1 MSRKQLDPIP
11 PGEILR
17 EEFMRPLGISVTALA
32 RDIAVPANRISQI
45 VNGKRALSADTA
57 LRLGKYFGVS
67 PEIWLDLQSDYE
79 LRLARRTTWKRVE
92 PRVRT
97 RCRGPA
103 GSPAGRTSRRCCML
117 AASRDPLRVRDAVS
131 RGQSCG
137 EIRAAQSPPSARR
150 TVRRPVRSTAVS
162 VRR

>member
-17 EEFMRPLGISVTALA
+17 EDFMRPLGITVTALA

-67 PEIWLDLQSDYE
+67 PEIWLDLQSEYD
-79 LRLARRTTWKRVE
+79 LRVARRTTWKRVE
-92 PRVRT
+92 SRVRT
-97 RCRGPA
+97 RG
-103 GSPAGRTSRRCCML
+103 
-117 AASRDPLRVRDAVS
+117 V
-131 RGQSCG
+131 
-137 EIRAAQSPPSARR
+137 
-150 TVRRPVRSTAVS
+150 
-162 VRR
+162 

>member
-17 EEFMRPLGISVTALA
+17 EEFMRPLRITVTALA

-67 PEIWLDLQSDYE
+67 PEIWLDLQSEYD
-79 LRLARRTTWKRVE
+79 LRLARRTTWKHVE
-92 PRVRT
+92 PRVRK
-97 RCRGPA
+97 
-103 GSPAGRTSRRCCML
+103 
-117 AASRDPLRVRDAVS
+117 RVA
-131 RGQSCG
+131 
-137 EIRAAQSPPSARR
+137 
-150 TVRRPVRSTAVS
+150 
-162 VRR
+162 